1 MERFL
6 YLFPLRL
13 NSVSMPLLVSVTKS
27 SQKRLK
33 EVVVYLDL
41 EFDSIACQSGAMATG
56 EAASW
61 SQCSPP
67 HPQSGERERQILVVT
82 FVLFR
87 IQFRTQSMEWCGPT
101 SSLWSRSFFIDIPRC
116 LSSKWL
122 SCPESCQSALTT
134 TNGDILEDLGKGWT
148 GCYVSSG
155 LTQCHLHNC
164 ISLTVLGSNPAAPS

>member
-1 MERFL
+1 MRFL

-13 NSVSMPLLVSVTKS
+13 YSVSRPLLVSVTKS
-27 SQKRLK
+27 SQKPLK
-33 EVVVYLDL
+33 EGVVYFNI
-41 EFDSIACQSGAMATG
+41 EFDSTACQRGAMATG

-67 HPQSGERERQILVVT
+67 PSPIRRKRKANPGGHFHSL
-82 FVLFR
+82 VLFR

-101 SSLWSRSFFIDIPRC
+101 SSLWSRHFFIDIPRC

-122 SCPESCQSALTT
+122 SCLESWQSALTT

-148 GCYVSSG
+148 GCYVASG
-155 LTQCHLHNC
+155 LGDHPVSLIQLHFSY
-164 ISLTVLGSNPAAPS
+164 SLG